1 MDRKFKKLA
10 KAENKPEK
18 KEKKPRSIKWG
29 KVILIVFISLVV
41 LMAAGTGIYALAGG
55 FNEVVIGM
63 TNIYF
68 DINDVT
74 STSQTILI
82 EDDHTLVIHYL
93 PENATDI
100 KLNASVT
107 MGNSVIVDPVITAG
121 QEFTIKVAKDANGR
135 NIGGSAEIEFTSAD
149 DGSLSNLV
157 TTCTLRVIVDV
168 PVNHDDLVFK
178 SDLQYIPSSTLANT
192 YIISKNMESTTFY
205 LESEKSNI
213 FETNIFNSDNQRD
226 VYFYYQLEG
235 ENRPE
240 VPIVLGQTNILAP
253 VTAVFNEELLK
264 YELTFCPG
272 EILENSIKIIAK
284 THRSVTI
291 QDEYYAKGFDKL
303 ESEYLGKDID
313 ELNADQEFLNLKK
326 EFEDFLVKYESY
338 FIQDNAEA
346 INFFNGLKSTG
357 TLFITVNSE
366 FDSKV
371 RQALSYVFVS
381 EYVNFYIS
389 DVKVDSFR
397 VTDEERDF
405 NITSSDR
412 QEQYIVYSDSNT
424 FSLMDKFEIDLA
436 ATSLTGG
443 SSQEI
448 QSAAIK
454 ELMMNNL
461 DIKVLL
467 FDKSGRSEVSD
478 VALNA
483 NSNNFI
489 DNTQINFDNVSWQN
503 DFIEFLSDD
512 DDPYPDLQSMITGIQ
527 EHISEGNYYYF
538 DKEEN
543 VYKRL
548 EGQEAS
554 TKSSSVDS
562 ILDYLLFIN
571 QYAIN
576 ENGDRLF
583 GTSNQYLTVEKNVDK
598 DGNWVEGHEGE
609 WIFNKLIPSKSDD
622 FQIYL
627 MFELKVND
635 EDGNKV
641 FYDFAKVNVMETSGT
656 ATDGVERNEILS
668 YEPTMF
674 VDSNNSEVEAA
685 YNSKV
690 PIGTVFGKQN
700 ITFKSDVVV
709 NPESI
714 AYNSFKLFAFVGY
727 EAAAA
732 DGKIDLVYDERS
744 IMTKSLMSNTAGYED
759 TTSAYYYRALNTGR
773 TDVLYRFENLNQEPF
788 QMVVEYE
795 DDTKK
800 KVISTRY
807 DFENTPDSSVI
818 PDNRTYGAI
827 YAFEITNENW
837 EIIAEYATTNE
848 IVIFGCYVL
857 TDIDNNPVNREGKR
871 IYTDE
876 LVEIDDNT
884 TNYYKVV
891 EGMYQTTEDVLEN
904 YDEDEKYRLD
914 DYNIVTYTTLHEINL
929 NTNAITTEIILENI
943 NFYSKFT
950 EPLFVEGFESEYG
963 TPLYSKIPDTDNY
976 KFAGTLF
983 DNGDLIK
990 RNTTTLNTEQSL
1002 YTLKLIVD
1010 NTYRNIIYASP
1021 FEANSV
1027 ERYLELRGKKAEDIT
1042 PEEILERNE
1051 LEREL
1056 SNLLF
1061 AWKYAFNFDTNNSDN
1076 QLNFIIGYLDKDGN
1090 FIEEDE
1096 YAIASSTKDT
1106 YLQDFLNNNILKIEK
1121 ENTAKEIMGNDNPL
1135 MFALPITVQTHKTNS
1150 LETDN
1155 KRNLKLNI
1163 SEAFKSAFLYAP
1175 TGDVELVVNDIKVN
1189 DVNAIYNDK
1198 YSIYAN
1204 ETDAAGTIQYAN
1216 RLSMTAQAEGDAWEI
1231 KWDDFVY
1238 DKIYHML
1245 RIFTINEVDK
1255 LLDTDTI
1262 TNDIK
1267 SNIVHELKFGYSVE
1281 DLYGEDKKPWTGT
1294 KTAASVSISGDIP
1307 YEGILDVI
1315 TANNV
1320 SANKYLLLYLFD
1332 LDGYDTVKKSED
1344 LITLYNIVNNATLN
1358 LSSKYEDNIKALYK
1372 ELVDNSDPDLK
1383 TDYDRLITYLNII
1396 SKLYIKVQEY
1406 NENVIAKESGYEDK
1420 TIEIFD
1426 IYNFA
1431 NFKYTTDIK
1440 GPNTNKISYVDV
1452 YGVYQ
1457 SRDLYNLIE
1466 AMARQSDKFRNEYF
1480 AAGGIFN
1487 EKIPT
1492 ANPDIFL
1499 TYNIP
1504 NKPDLVGDN
1513 YVHYYTLAVYIYNKI
1528 SNTNHLTYRDIP
1540 EAPTVFDIFGGGRY
1554 EKYIFQ
1560 FLIENYFSHHDVFEF
1575 YNDNIVCVQP
1585 GSGDPV
1591 WNKYAPGCKSITDYM
1606 REFKVKEFTI
1616 SPTEFYKYFDGYT
1629 ADNSILK
1636 DDVLK
1641 VALTHDGFLPISSTI
1656 DKIIVDYKMSL
1667 SFGDFTI
1674 TDTTNQNTVID
1685 FHMEAVAEYSQPYFY
1700 DVKTATHTKLA
1711 DGATVK
1717 NVIDENYANVK
1728 TLDSVNVR
1736 CVNLLKLIQAGYT
1749 DASLS
1754 LSEGITFE
1762 ITEGDGLAVFVRTKG
1777 GVLEQLTNIKGYT
1790 SGSASDSSGVVD
1802 LYIFDSFIAGTST
1815 IKITATIGKRI
1826 AYIELVVS
1834 PNLTLVNNMTVDNQ
1848 KALFVSASTEDEKIY
1863 DLSNYFSISG
1873 KEDDITPTFYLKSVQ
1888 AQGWNGEYSNIGTIN
1903 EEGTELEIVG
1913 NNKIIIDGQKLIITG
1928 KYFTEMIITID
1939 IESISGIL
1947 LAGGQSDS
1955 QIDDLVIHVYP
1966 EKKILLNSTYYRE
1979 LSNTNSAYKITSFN
1993 SSIRPFESGDDLYG
2007 SVFTF
2012 LELDPNCH
2020 EEKTI
2025 NGKSIAYLKSGNP
2038 TYNNC
2043 ETNPID
2049 DDVSIKVN
2057 TEESNLQGINWYTG
2071 DEAYEYSLSDDEK
2084 LSIYDQYYKTDGNMV
2099 DQPTEL
2105 NTFVSSGV
2113 SIIEGTTKLD
2123 VIPYNRSFI
2132 LPLSISIAD
2141 SYMIAGNKL
2150 NVFIPVAGYN
2160 IITTSN
2166 GTDTP
2171 ADYKTESNEFDMPTV
2186 YITAGAMHTFTD
2198 FIHFEYADGTL
2209 DYFKTFTNNFSEL
2222 TSLEVL
2228 GKLKT
2233 DSMISDGSG
2242 CRINPLIPDYN
2253 LGIDASDTSPLIGFE
2268 VNRLVYK
2275 GVDEKISVD
2284 FIITEFTPAGR
2295 GTDAKIPLS
2304 NLSVKVVITPSDKID
2319 LGEHF
2324 VIIKNECFDALG
2336 VDVKNGTDVKTFAG
2350 DLNSY
2355 FVVGKVLNNLW
2366 NTATFDGN
2374 ELEFDEV
2381 DSETNKII
2389 YRIGESG
2396 IYKMSI
2402 EFYRDGTNDAINC
2415 VSQNL
2420 QKVVFNT
2427 EIIQNDKDNIRAK
2440 IVFHTTTSSI
2450 ALGDT
2455 MKIVISDF
2463 VPDILFDFDS
2473 VIEVENGT
2481 TIDWFLKYKLFIKD
2495 NYDPDL
2501 VNVYFNTI
2509 DNVSVIT
2516 YGSESDLTTITF
2528 NKLCTTVNGSTG
2540 QNVFIFNNFDDPIT
2554 YTVKINIG
2562 GDDFEIKPINDAG
2575 GETDLK
2581 IIPKVPSSREDITS
2595 ITVENLSYVSDL
2607 FRYFFHT
2614 DFVPTDA
2621 ADENGNK
2628 EKLSVEFSVSDDKKI
2643 FTYGNETLTLNGDVE
2658 LNPVK
2663 DEAGNTIDYMLVFKS
2678 SNNVTADY
2686 KVYGYSI
2693 PDLTFDEEPFINK
2706 TITIIPHVTLKSDV
2720 LNGASEYSGMK
2731 LQTFVENYFNNSVS
2745 YEIIDSTTLS
2755 INNGDTTTATVSFTN
2770 VEIVKNKDTYILLM
2784 NNDAKFTTEVV
2795 NSVVDFSKP
2804 FGWFGLITPISVTP
2818 TITNS
2823 IVYKDD
2829 ADPKVLLSLE
2839 NGVSVSTFIRYLNGL
2854 GDNPPI
2860 VKVEDN
2866 KYTITQGDLVYT
2878 LEFNGVTF
2886 IGDTN
2891 SFTFQPDVT
2900 HSVSISL
2907 TKTDGDSIIEII
2919 KDIYVALSPV
2929 NTLSNDV
2936 LNLSESQLQ
2945 LVENGISVTD
2955 FVKMWVSDTIIR
2967 GYTPVDTEGDNVI
2980 KYSKTGHN
2988 TITFILNGASIKNNR
3003 IIFISE
3009 ADGHNVT
3016 IKITG
3021 DYYGDVEK
3029 VINLTPKYTVDMN
3042 NAITIENGQK
3052 LDALIEALMVEGY
3065 QEGYNIVSGTDT
3077 TTITKSVEG
3086 DRTITIELTNIGLIG
3101 TNNIIALGD
3110 NVEIKVVVVHNSG
3123 ETFTL
3128 TFKESESEIT
3138 THILIKT
3145 DAVKLLLNTPPDHTS
3160 HTTIENGSSL
3170 NYLLAKFFDIK
3181 IETLDE
3187 KYNKNVDP
3195 STKTITL
3202 TSSGT
3207 DGYVLVVTFSN
3218 NITLTSYNILFN
3230 ETEPGTDYT
3239 ITVVIK
3245 KGDLDLVDLKFT
3257 VTPNM
3262 IISNSVFDATAL
3274 TMHNAMSMVE
3284 FLNSL
3289 GLPEIGDGKYTHSNI
3304 ETNGTR
3310 ELKLSKD
3317 GCPTITL
3324 KFTNIKIVSDAKS
3337 KYNLITTADS
3347 DYKVTIV
3354 ITDVDNT
3361 DVDNKEIISIEK
3373 DIAVTTILQ
3382 SSIYTN
3388 TITINNASPLSDFL
3402 NAYFNDVSTTN
3413 EPANYTITGDNEI
3426 EITNTINGVVVTTT
3440 LTFTNATISNDLRIL
3455 FTESATDRSVGINI
3469 AIGGVNVVSTTVK
3482 LTPNIIINSS
3492 VLVANPSIENGI
3504 YLDEFAKIFINSSK
3518 YDRTKTTPIISEKKI
3533 VLKDFAGN
3541 IVATLTL
3548 TDDDATI
3555 IEYDSKNIITF
3566 SDDTS
3571 SIKIVAGGVTINSI
3585 SINCIMTI
3593 NNFTTTEKQI
3603 EDGTCIIDVLLGNF
3617 ATINRAVYEADP
3629 IIENNTS
3636 PNYIKYTAS
3645 GTKTLT
3651 ISFETATIEYVDG
3664 IPVIRFKI
3672 ENGSYTESDI
3682 TIKITENT
3690 IPLVSYSA
3698 TLKPITIVAPAAYN
3712 TPVVENRVNI
3722 DNFLRGYIPDL
3733 GDYTRSEPVVAAAAD
3748 SESYNTT
3755 VEYKH
3760 NTDSKIL
3767 VVSGL
3772 EFDGNYVVFNGKTD
3786 YNVTVK
3792 YYEGTESSET
3802 KLLAATKFKIEANYT
3817 IKADNSWKNI
3827 YPGMTLT
3834 SLLNELNIDAD
3845 SYDIPTLTTGDS
3857 EITLT
3862 SKTNSKESIT
3872 LTLVGFVVNVEETT
3886 TIELKT
3892 TAVLPVTCKV
3902 NDASSD
3908 PVDITI
3914 KEGMAI
3920 RDFLAEFDGFG
3931 LGGFNVD
3938 NYTITCD
3945 SDTNEITLT
3954 ENVETNPNT
3963 ITLSWEGIAEVIA
3976 GDTSSL
3982 HIIDYDRT
3990 INVAYKVSGN
4000 VDSKAT
4006 YTPLR
4011 DGMKLEDF
4019 IKERL
4024 NYEYNNIY
4032 VYESEPNKITISYIV
4047 DDGAQ
4052 SAINITFVG
4061 VTVSQ
4066 ITEDEDNEVYI
4077 LNFGDSDTYSITAT
4091 FYDSKQN
4098 EISITKTLTLSN

>member
-107 MGNSVIVDPVITAG
+107 MGNSVIVDPEITAG

-326 EFEDFLVKYESY
+326 DFEDFLVKYESY

-381 EYVNFYIS
+381 EYINFYIS

-467 FDKSGRSEVSD
+467 FDKSGRSEVGD

-641 FYDFAKVNVMETSGT
+641 FYDFAKVNIMETSGT

-727 EAAAA
+727 ETANA

-800 KVISTRY
+800 KVVSTRY

-871 IYTDE
+871 IYTNE
-876 LVEIDDNT
+876 LINIGGVA
-884 TNYYKVV
+884 TNYYEVA
-891 EGMYQTTEDVLEN
+891 EGMYETTKDVLEN

-914 DYNIVTYTTLHEINL
+914 DYKIVTYTTLHEINL
-929 NTNAITTEIILENI
+929 STNAITTEIILENI

-976 KFAGTLF
+976 EFAGTLF
-983 DNGDLIK
+983 DTGDLIK
-990 RNTTTLNTEQSL
+990 RNTATLNTEQSL

-1010 NTYRNIIYASP
+1010 NTYKNIIYASP

-1121 ENTAKEIMGNDNPL
+1121 ENTAKEIIGNDNPL
-1135 MFALPITVQTHKTNS
+1135 MFALPITIQTHKTNS

-1155 KRNLKLNI
+1155 KSNLKLNI

-1198 YSIYAN
+1198 DSIYAN

-1231 KWDDFVY
+1231 KWDDSVY

-1245 RIFTINEVDK
+1245 RIFTINDDE

-1262 TNDIK
+1262 TKDIK
-1267 SNIVHELKFGYSVE
+1267 SNIVHELEFGYKVE
-1281 DLYGEDKKPWTGT
+1281 DLYGEDKKPWTGKT

-1396 SKLYIKVQEY
+1396 SKLYIDVQEY
-1406 NENVIAKESGYEDK
+1406 NEKVIAKASGYEDK
-1420 TIEIFD
+1420 TVEIFD

-1431 NFKYTTDIK
+1431 NFKYTTDIEV
-1440 GPNTNKISYVDV
+1440 NNNNKTSYVDV

-1466 AMARQSDKFRNEYF
+1466 AMARRSEEFRNEYF
-1480 AAGGIFN
+1480 TAGKIFN

-1513 YVHYYTLAVYIYNKI
+1513 DVHYYTLAVYIYNKI
-1528 SNTNHLTYRDIP
+1528 NNTNHPTYGDIP

-1575 YNDNIVCVQP
+1575 YNDNIVCVKP

-1606 REFKVKEFTI
+1606 NAFGVTEFTI

-1629 ADNSILK
+1629 ADNSILEG
-1636 DDVLK
+1636 DVLK
-1641 VALTHDGFLPISSTI
+1641 VALTHDGYLPISSTI

-1674 TDTTNQNTVID
+1674 TDTTNQNTVIY

-1700 DVKTATHTKLA
+1700 DVTTATHIKLA
-1711 DGATVK
+1711 DGATVEK
-1717 NVIDENYANVK
+1717 KIDETYATFT

-1736 CVNLLKLIQAGYT
+1736 CVDLLKLIQAGYT
-1749 DASLS
+1749 GASQE
-1754 LSEGITFE
+1754 LSEGVVFD
-1762 ITEGDGLAVFVRTKG
+1762 ITEGDGLAVFVRTK
-1777 GVLEQLTNIKGYT
+1777 VVNRETITEKLTNIKGYT
-1790 SGSASDSSGVVD
+1790 SGTSVE
-1802 LYIFDSFIAGTST
+1802 LYIFDSFIAESST

-1848 KALFVSASTEDEKIY
+1848 KALFVSASTNDAEPIIEY

-1873 KEDDITPTFYLKSVQ
+1873 KAGITPTFYLKSVQ

-1903 EEGTELEIVG
+1903 EYGTELEIVG
-1913 NNKIIIDGQKLIITG
+1913 NNKITISDQVLTITG

-1939 IESISGIL
+1939 ITSISGIL

-1966 EKKILLNSTYYRE
+1966 EKKILLNSNYYRE

-2012 LELDPNCH
+2012 LELDPNCY
-2020 EEKTI
+2020 EEKPI
-2025 NGKSIAYLKSGNP
+2025 NGEQYLKSGSP

-2043 ETNPID
+2043 DTNPI

-2057 TEESNLQGINWYTG
+2057 TEESNLQGINWYTQ
-2071 DEAYEYSLSDDEK
+2071 DEANEYNLSDDEK
-2084 LSIYDQYYKTDGNMV
+2084 LSIYDLYYKTDGNMA

-2113 SIIEGTTKLD
+2113 SIKDVTKLN

-2132 LPLSISIAD
+2132 LPLSISIAN
-2141 SYMIAGNKL
+2141 SYMIAGNQL

-2166 GTDTP
+2166 GTDKDVEYDI
-2171 ADYKTESNEFDMPTV
+2171 ASNQFKIPTV
-2186 YITAGAMHTFTD
+2186 YLEAGAMHTFTD
-2198 FIHFEYADGTL
+2198 FIRFEYADGTR
-2209 DYFKTFTNNFSEL
+2209 DYFKTFTKGFTEL

-2228 GKLKT
+2228 GKLNIGN
-2233 DSMISDGSG
+2233 SMISDGSG

-2253 LGIDASDTSPLIGFE
+2253 LESGVTDTIPRAGFN
-2268 VNRLVYK
+2268 VNRLVHK
-2275 GVDEKISVD
+2275 GVADEISVD
-2284 FIITEFTPAGR
+2284 FIITEFKPAGR

-2304 NLSVKVVITPSDKID
+2304 NLSVKVVIKPSDTID

-2355 FVVGKVLNNLW
+2355 FVVGKVSNDLW
-2366 NTATFDGN
+2366 YTTTFEGN
-2374 ELEFDEV
+2374 ELVFDEG

-2389 YRIGESG
+2389 YEIGEADS
-2396 IYKMSI
+2396 YKMSI
-2402 EFYRDGTNDAINC
+2402 EFYRHGTNDEIKC
-2415 VSQNL
+2415 VSKNL

-2427 EIIQNDKDNIRAK
+2427 EIIQNNKDDIRAK
-2440 IVFHTTTSSI
+2440 IVFHTTTSPI

-2473 VIEVENGT
+2473 VIDVENGT

-2495 NYDPDL
+2495 NYDPSL
-2501 VNVYFNTI
+2501 VNVYADTTAN
-2509 DNVSVIT
+2509 NVTVIK
-2516 YGSESDLTTITF
+2516 YGSESDLITITF
-2528 NKLCTTVNGSTG
+2528 SKLCTTVNKDDKG
-2540 QNVFIFNNFDDPIT
+2540 QNVFIFNDFDTEIT
-2554 YTVKINIG
+2554 YTVKMNIG
-2562 GDDFEIKPINDAG
+2562 GDVFEIKPIDDAG

-2581 IIPKVPSSREDITS
+2581 IIPKEPSSKNNTPIE
-2595 ITVENLSYVSDL
+2595 VENLSYVSDL

-2614 DFVPTDA
+2614 DFIPTDA

-2628 EKLSVEFSVSDDKKI
+2628 EKLSIIYSADTQTFV
-2643 FTYGNETLTLNGDVE
+2643 YGNEKLVFSKDVIYIVTDAEGNFVDCIFDFSRLEEGENVQVEHYIYNFSYDADLVVVKLTNALDR
-2658 LNPVK
+2658 LNP
-2663 DEAGNTIDYMLVFKS
+2663 YR
-2678 SNNVTADY
+2678 
-2686 KVYGYSI
+2686 
-2693 PDLTFDEEPFINK
+2693 
-2706 TITIIPHVTLKSDV
+2706 TITITPHVTLKSDV

-2731 LQTFVENYFNNSVS
+2731 LETFVAKYFNNSVS
-2745 YEIIDSTTLS
+2745 YEITDSKTLS
-2755 INNGDTTTATVSFTN
+2755 ITKDTTTATVSFTN

-2795 NSVVDFSKP
+2795 NSVVDFDTPLP

-2818 TITNS
+2818 TIDND
-2823 IVYKDD
+2823 IVCRDD
-2829 ADPKVLLSLE
+2829 RDPEVKLSLE
-2839 NGVSVSTFIRYLNGL
+2839 NGVSVSTFTRYLNGV
-2854 GDNPPI
+2854 DNTAMI
-2860 VKVEDN
+2860 DKVVDN

-2878 LEFNGVTF
+2878 LEFDGVIF
-2886 IGDTN
+2886 IGET
-2891 SFTFQPDVT
+2891 SFMFQPDVT

-2907 TKTDGDSIIEII
+2907 TTTDGEII

-2929 NTLSNDV
+2929 NTLSNKV
-2936 LNLSESQLQ
+2936 LEISESQ

-2955 FVKMWVSDTIIR
+2955 FVEMWVSDTIIS
-2967 GYTPVDTEGDNVI
+2967 GYTPTYTEGDNVI

-2988 TITFILNGASIKNNR
+2988 TITFTLDGASIVNNR
-3003 IIFISE
+3003 IIFESG
-3009 ADGHNVT
+3009 AYVT
-3016 IKITG
+3016 ITIAG
-3021 DYYGDVEK
+3021 DYGGVEK
-3029 VINLTPKYTVDMN
+3029 VINLTPQYTVDMTTP
-3042 NAITIENGQK
+3042 ITIENGQT
-3052 LDALIEALMVEGY
+3052 LDALIKALLVDAY
-3065 QEGYNIVSGTDT
+3065 QEGYSVSG
-3077 TTITKSVEG
+3077 TTITKSAG

-3123 ETFTL
+3123 ETFIL
-3128 TFKESESEIT
+3128 TFKESEEESEGEIT

-3145 DAVKLLLNTPPDHTS
+3145 DAVELLDDES
-3160 HTTIENGSSL
+3160 TTIENGSSL
-3170 NYLLAKFFDIK
+3170 NYLLAKFFNIK
-3181 IETLDE
+3181 IATLDE
-3187 KYNKNVDP
+3187 KYYKNVDP

-3202 TSSGT
+3202 TSRA
-3207 DGYVLVVTFSN
+3207 DGYVLVVTFSEY
-3218 NITLTSYNILFN
+3218 IILTSYNILFD
-3230 ETEPGTDYT
+3230 TEYGTDYEINVK
-3239 ITVVIK
+3239 ITNVTE
-3245 KGDLDLVDLKFT
+3245 LVNLTFD

-3262 IISNSVFDATAL
+3262 IISNSVFNATAL

-3289 GLPEIGDGKYTHSNI
+3289 GLPEIGGEEIGDDKYTHRNI
-3304 ETNGTR
+3304 ETNATYAM
-3310 ELKLSKD
+3310 ELYKT

-3324 KFTNIKIVSDAKS
+3324 TFENITTILDAIPNS
-3337 KYNLITTADS
+3337 KLITTAGS
-3347 DYKVTIV
+3347 GYKVTIV

-3361 DVDNKEIISIEK
+3361 DVDNKEIIRIEK
-3373 DIAVTTILQ
+3373 VIEVTTILK
-3382 SSIYTN
+3382 SDIYTN

-3413 EPANYTITGDNEI
+3413 EPVNYTRTGDNEI
-3426 EITNTINGVVVTTT
+3426 KITNIIDGIGKVTTT
-3440 LTFTNATISNDLRIL
+3440 LTFTNATISGDLRIL
-3455 FTESATDRSVGINI
+3455 FTESGTPIERKVTINI
-3469 AIGGVNVVSTTVK
+3469 AIGEEEESVVSTTVG

-3492 VLVANPSIENGI
+3492 VLVAEPSIENGI

-3518 YDRTKTTPIISEKKI
+3518 YDSTNKISANQIE
-3533 VLKDFAGN
+3533 LKGSAGN
-3541 IVATLTL
+3541 TVATLTL
-3548 TDDDATI
+3548 TDGATI
-3555 IEYDSKNIITF
+3555 TEYKGANIITF
-3566 SDDTS
+3566 SDDSPT
-3571 SIKIVAGGVTINSI
+3571 IAIVAGGVTIDSI
-3585 SINCIMTI
+3585 PITRIMTI
-3593 NNFTTTEKQI
+3593 KDFTITEPLDI
-3603 EDGTCIIDVLLGNF
+3603 EDGTCIDVLLGIF
-3617 ATINRAVYEADP
+3617 ATIDRAVYESDP
-3629 IIENNTS
+3629 IIENTSS

-3651 ISFETATIEYVDG
+3651 ISFKTATINYVDG

-3722 DNFLRGYIPDL
+3722 DNFLGGYIPGLADN
-3733 GDYTRSEPVVAAAAD
+3733 YTMIYPVVAAAAD
-3748 SESYNTT
+3748 SESDSTT
-3755 VEYKH
+3755 VKYKH
-3760 NTDSKIL
+3760 KTDSKIL

-3772 EFDGNYVVFNGKTD
+3772 SFDGDYVVFDGKTD

-3792 YYEGTESSET
+3792 YYEGTESSAA
-3802 KLLAATKFKIEANYT
+3802 KLLAATKFTIEANYT

-3834 SLLNELNIDAD
+3834 SLLKELNIDAD

-3862 SKTNSKESIT
+3862 SKTNSKDAIT

-3892 TAVLPVTCKV
+3892 TAVLSVTCKV

-3914 KEGMAI
+3914 KEGMTI
-3920 RDFLAEFDGFG
+3920 QIFLEKFNGFG
-3931 LGGFNVD
+3931 LEEFNVD

-3945 SDTNEITLT
+3945 TNHQIRLT
-3954 ENVETNPNT
+3954 ENVETNQNT
-3963 ITLSWEGIAEVIA
+3963 IILSWEGIAEVMA

-3990 INVAYKVSGN
+3990 IKVAYKVSGE
-4000 VDSKAT
+4000 VDSETT

-4011 DGMKLEDF
+4011 DGMKLENF

-4032 VYESEPNKITISYIV
+4032 VYESEPNKITISYKV
-4047 DDGAQ
+4047 DDAAQ

-4061 VTVSQ
+4061 VAVSQ
-4066 ITEDEDNEVYI
+4066 ITEDEDNEVYYI